1 MMRANGATLL
11 RLVALVLVGVAVGF
25 LLRSLLPLVL
35 ERGVVFLVVPI
46 LLIAVLLSLR
56 ALRRSRR
63 GS

>member
-11 RLVALVLVGVAVGF
+11 RFGALVLVGVAVGF
-25 LLRSLLPLVL
+25 LVRFLLPLVL